1 MNQLKEIAGRIKEL
15 REILEMSDKEV
26 ADAVGIELD
35 QYIRYENGE
44 DDIPVSILY
53 GIADALGTDTTVL
66 LTGTKEDIEKEV
78 LRCMDIGKKY
88 PGFIMAVG
96 NHIPPN
102 TPVDNA
108 LWYNEFYEKYSRR

>member
-44 DDIPVSILY
+44 DDIPVTWTEGS
-53 GIADALGTDTTVL
+53 
-66 LTGTKEDIEKEV
+66 
-78 LRCMDIGKKY
+78 
-88 PGFIMAVG
+88 
-96 NHIPPN
+96 
-102 TPVDNA
+102 
-108 LWYNEFYEKYSRR
+108 